1 MRRGNL
7 SGTICC
13 AAVLCCISVVGLAAC
28 GGDSGPTPSG
38 LAITTDSLPEGILN
52 QPYSASVSGSGGAP
66 PYTWSVSPALP
77 ANLSLDTASGAIT
90 GTPTTQGTTSHT
102 FTLRDSSAPS
112 QTIQQTLSLT
122 VDPPL
127 AITTTSLPDASIA
140 AAYNQP
146 VETVG
151 GIGAL
156 TFNIVL
162 PGTGTLPSTLSLNP
176 TTGMISGTP
185 TAPAG
190 TFPFTVRVA
199 DTSGQQDMQ
208 ALSVRV
214 TPTTPPQITTTS
226 LPNGTAGQPYSQR
239 VQATGGIGA
248 LVWSVSA
255 GSLPAGLNLNP
266 SGPSG
271 GTISGTPTSGGTSNF
286 TVRITD
292 SVGQTDTQDFSISV
306 TPLSI
311 TTTSLPPGSIG
322 QAYSQTVQTIGGIAP
337 LTFSIVQPG
346 TGALPPGLN
355 LNPTTG
361 VISGTP
367 IAPAGTS
374 TFTVRV
380 ADAGG
385 QNDTQALS
393 IRITII
399 SQPNITNTPLQGGT
413 VGQPYNQTLQVTG
426 GFAPFAWSV
435 PPGTLPQGL
444 SLSPAG
450 VISGTPLAPGTS
462 NFTVAVNDTFNQSD
476 TQDFSIT
483 ISGVLEITTTS
494 PLPSAKEGNAYSTT
508 LQRSGGAAPF
518 TWSVTPPLPNNLSLN
533 PATGEIAGIPALTT
547 EGTRTL
553 TFTVQDSSTP
563 TPQTAN
569 KQLDLTIQ
577 SIFLLT
583 PP

>member
-1 MRRGNL
+1 MRIGNV

-13 AAVLCCISVVGLAAC
+13 AAVLCCISVVGLAGC

-52 QPYSASVSGSGGAP
+52 HPYSASVSGSGGAT

-77 ANLSLDTASGAIT
+77 ANLSLDTATGAIT

-248 LVWSVSA
+248 LVWNVSA

-292 SVGQTDTQDFSISV
+292 SVGQTDTQDLSISV

-322 QAYSQTVQTIGGIAP
+322 QAYSQQLQTIGAIAP
-337 LTFSIVQPG
+337 LTWSISAG
-346 TGALPPGLN
+346 TLPPGLN

-393 IRITII
+393 IRITIL

-435 PPGTLPQGL
+435 PPGSLPQGL

-462 NFTVAVNDTFNQSD
+462 NFTVTVSDTFNQSD

-533 PATGEIAGIPALTT
+533 PATGEISGTPALTT
-547 EGTRTL
+547 QGTRTL

-563 TPQTAN
+563 TRQTAN